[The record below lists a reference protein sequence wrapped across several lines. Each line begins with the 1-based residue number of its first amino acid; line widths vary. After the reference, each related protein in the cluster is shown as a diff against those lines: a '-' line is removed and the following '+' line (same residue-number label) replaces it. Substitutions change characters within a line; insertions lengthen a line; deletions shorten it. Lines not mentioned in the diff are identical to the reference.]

1 MTSRSALTI
10 SIHELTPQSQARLSL
25 RTIVDNVGRD
35 SDRPPIQVKH
45 LVNRLAYPLFRILA
59 NRLSPAGP
67 NARLSILIFHRVL
80 PEPDP
85 LIPGEA
91 TVISFDAKLD
101 LLKSVFNVLPLPE
114 AVSRLKTGTLP
125 ARAAAITFDD
135 GYADNVTNALPILQ
149 KHGLHATFFIATS
162 YLNGGRMFNDTVI
175 ESIRRSPL
183 TQLDLN
189 DLGLGVQDLG
199 SDLAKANAI
208 GKILPQVKYL
218 PLDAREDTVAQVATR
233 AGVSSLPDDLMMTTS
248 QLKALHA
255 AGMEIGGHTHRHPI
269 LAKLDRNTARDEI
282 AAGKTWLED
291 TLGAPVRVFAYP
303 NGKPGTDYLP
313 EQANIVRE
321 LGFEGAVST
330 QRGVSTRP
338 SDVFQL
344 PRFTPWDVNQT
355 AYALRLLQ
363 NIVAG

>member
-1 MTSRSALTI
+1 MPSRSALTI
-10 SIHELTPQSQARLSL
+10 SIHELPQSPIRLSL
-25 RTIVDNVGRD
+25 RPIIDKGYRD
-35 SDRPPIQVKH
+35 TDCPPIRVKH
-45 LVNRLAYPLFRILA
+45 LVNRLPYPLFRFLA

-67 NARLSILIFHRVL
+67 KARLSILIFHRVL
-80 PEPDP
+80 PEIDP
-85 LIPGEA
+85 LFPGQA
-91 TVISFDAKLD
+91 TVESFDAQLD

-114 AVSRLKTGTLP
+114 AVSQLKAGTLP
-125 ARAAAITFDD
+125 ARSAAITFDD

-175 ESIRRSPL
+175 ESVRRSPL
-183 TQLDLN
+183 TRLDLN
-189 DLGLGVQDLG
+189 DLDLG
-199 SDLAKANAI
+199 AHELDSDVAKAKAI

-218 PLDAREDTVAQVATR
+218 PLDVREDTVAQVVTR
-233 AGVSSLPDDLMMTTS
+233 AGVGSLPDDLMMTTS
-248 QLKALHA
+248 QLKTLHA

-269 LAKLDRNTARDEI
+269 LAKLDPNTVRDEI
-282 AAGKTWLED
+282 VAGKIWLED
-291 TLGAPVRVFAYP
+291 TLCTPVRVFAYP
-303 NGKPGTDYLP
+303 NGKPGSDYLP
-313 EQANIVRE
+313 EQADIVRE

-363 NIVAG
+363 NIVTG